1 MIETLQ
7 QIAKDNWG
15 WRKQIANLAV
25 FDLKKK
31 ARGAALGWIWFLIKP
46 AMYVGCFWFALSI
59 GLRSG
64 HGTESGAPYILWL
77 ASGIV
82 PWFFMSEM
90 ITSGCNALRRY
101 PYLVNKIKFPI
112 SAISSICTG
121 AALIVHLILM
131 AALMVGYF
139 ACGMPLD
146 LYLLQLPLAIFL
158 MFAFWNVFSILLS
171 PLSALSKDVANL
183 MKAISTP
190 LFWLSGV
197 IFNMENVGIGWI
209 QTIMLFNPVT
219 FFGKIY
225 RAALVDKVWIWEDPA
240 VCLGFLA
247 VFAVCFVLM
256 LVVSKR
262 LAKDVADVL

>member
-46 AMYVGCFWFALSI
+46 AMYIGCFWFALSI
-59 GLRSG
+59 GLR
-64 HGTESGAPYILWL
+64 
-77 ASGIV
+77 
-82 PWFFMSEM
+82 F
-90 ITSGCNALRRY
+90 TSGCNALRRY